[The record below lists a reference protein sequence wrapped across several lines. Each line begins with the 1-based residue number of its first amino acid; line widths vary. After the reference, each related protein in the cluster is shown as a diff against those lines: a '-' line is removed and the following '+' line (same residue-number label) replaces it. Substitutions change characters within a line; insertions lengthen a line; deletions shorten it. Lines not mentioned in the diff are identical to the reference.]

1 MLKDYLTKN
10 MIKEL
15 DLEPYVAHTPLISLP
30 SINKISGLPDYVFF
44 NKEDPEENDEIL
56 NFMKNYMHT

>member
-1 MLKDYLTKN
+1 

-15 DLEPYVAHTPLISLP
+15 DLEPYVTHTPLISLP

-44 NKEDPEENDEIL
+44 NKEDPEENDEVL